1 EAKRAEAAI
10 LKVRSWPLIIDS
22 PSSLSLPQLR
32 ARARRIVTERGKLG
46 VIIVDY
52 LQLMRSGERHGS
64 REEEVATVSRGL
76 KALAK
81 ELDVPVI
88 ALAQLNRSVE
98 TRSDKRPMISDIRE
112 SGQIEQDADVICFL
126 YRDEYYNESSVHRG
140 IAEVIVAK
148 QRSGATGTIRASF
161 NASRMRVGE

>member
-1 EAKRAEAAI
+1 VVYSIEMPARELGHRLIASEANIPHQKWVSAKGLQVDEAKRAEAAI

-88 ALAQLNRSVE
+88 ALAQLNRS
-98 TRSDKRPMISDIRE
+98 
-112 SGQIEQDADVICFL
+112 
-126 YRDEYYNESSVHRG
+126 
-140 IAEVIVAK
+140 
-148 QRSGATGTIRASF
+148 
-161 NASRMRVGE
+161 